1 MLNKELIYLQLSV
14 REPEEAC
21 QFLVKYLGFSKYTVP
36 GKKANSERQ
45 AFLVFNRF
53 GNSYLLTPPDK
64 PIFLLQSDEEIIV
77 YTDDCLR
84 DYCQLNLAGFKFEKK
99 PQYTS
104 DGLEVKIIDNNGNKY
119 KLLEK
124 RDYTEE

>member
-1 MLNKELIYLQLSV
+1 MINKELIYLQLSV

-36 GKKANSERQ
+36 GKKVNAERQ
-45 AFLVFNRF
+45 AFLVCNRF
-53 GNSYLLTPPDK
+53 GNSYLLTPV
-64 PIFLLQSDEEIIV
+64 FLLQSDEEIIV
-77 YTDDCLR
+77 NTDDCLR
-84 DYCQLNLAGFKFEKK
+84 DYCQLNLAGLKFEKK

-104 DGLEVKIIDNNGNKY
+104 DGLEVKIIDHNGNKY

>member
-1 MLNKELIYLQLSV
+1 MTNKELIYLQLSV
-14 REPEEAC
+14 RQPEEAC
-21 QFLVKYLGFSKYTVP
+21 QFLIKYLGFSKYTAP
-36 GKKANSERQ
+36 GKKASSEGQ
-45 AFLVFNRF
+45 AFLVCNRF

-64 PIFLLQSDEEIIV
+64 PIFLLQSDDEIIV
-77 YTDDCLR
+77 NTDDCLR
-84 DYCQLNLAGFKFEKK
+84 DYCQLNLAGLKFEKK

-104 DGLEVKIIDNNGNKY
+104 DGLEVKIIDDNGNKY